1 MAGGGANLLTSRPGR
16 MTSGCRRWAS
26 ARRPSPQRQ
35 PSTALLALYGFE
47 GGVFGGN
54 KNGAGDFNV
63 ELLGIIALVY
73 GDAYAASG
81 VDVQQGVA
89 YWHVH
94 EGLTVQEGRGLF
106 VDLDGDFVS
115 NDVA

>member
-1 MAGGGANLLTSRPGR
+1 MAGGGDTLLTSRPGR
-16 MTSGCRRWAS
+16 TTSGCRRRAS
-26 ARRPSPQRQ
+26 ARRSSPQRQ

-54 KNGAGDFNV
+54 EDGAGHFYV

-89 YWHVH
+89 YRYVH
-94 EGLTVQEGRGLF
+94 EGLAVQEGYGLS
-106 VDLDGDFVS
+106 VDLDGDF
-115 NDVA
+115 